1 VSEAVLGNGAAIAL
15 VEQAI
20 AKAGD
25 TAQSHAA
32 SAEEVAAATEETSAS
47 VEELEAT
54 SNMLNESARRARER
68 VLEFRLD

>member
-1 VSEAVLGNGAAIAL
+1 M
-15 VEQAI
+15 VEEAI

-32 SAEEVAAATEETSAS
+32 SAEQVAAATEETSAS

-54 SNMLNESARRARER
+54 SHMLNDSARRVREK
-68 VLEFRLD
+68 VSEFVVD